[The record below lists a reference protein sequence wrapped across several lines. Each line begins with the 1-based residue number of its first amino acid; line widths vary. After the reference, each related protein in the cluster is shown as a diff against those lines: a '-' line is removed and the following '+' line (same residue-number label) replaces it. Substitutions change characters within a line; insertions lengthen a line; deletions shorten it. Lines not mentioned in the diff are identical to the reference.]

1 MTYLIVG
8 LIVGLGVGYWAALV
22 TFNHAVMKIAKA
34 ILEANDYAVDK
45 GISEGKYAGMGS
57 HRQHAGQAARNC

>member
-1 MTYLIVG
+1 MTYFILGLFVG
-8 LIVGLGVGYWAALV
+8 LVAGYWAALV

-34 ILEANDYAVDK
+34 ILEENGHAVNQ

-57 HRQHAGQAARNC
+57 RG